1 MAARLRAAREAVDT
15 RGPHPDTTAAQR
27 LERRT
32 REPVAGSP
40 SAAVAALFYA
50 QTAPAVAETGADTSS
65 RSDASTAR
73 ASGPLGSGGAT
84 FPQEGAK
91 PKSHKP
97 FSPLPSVGGLSAVP
111 RRWLLAYKIHRL
123 LRADLA
129 PGERGPAT
137 CGCGMPAVDATTV
150 NAHLRYDRHG
160 DGTLTPRAGVSGVHR
175 CKSPWLCA
183 TCSTAAAAERAARV
197 EAVAEATYARG
208 GTVALVVLTASHK
221 RDTSLA
227 DGMALVAKAST
238 RARAERAWARTV
250 EACRVLGA
258 VVGQET
264 TCSTRNGWHYHQHI
278 ALPIDGP
285 TEAEVLTAIARAG
298 DRVGP
303 VTGGE
308 TAWNVEARAQEAA
321 DTLAALY
328 KRRIRAAGGTV
339 SDRHG
344 TYVRIASDPQDASLY
359 TAKGSSAW
367 EVAGGHKTVTRSAT
381 SLTPWDLAELA
392 YGGDAWARQRWDEYA
407 ATMPGTRSCVVSAAL
422 QKRLDIDLSKPAP
435 TADEQATHEQDGVI
449 GRLEALIWKILRRR
463 GLVGAFFALIEETA
477 DAHGEAE
484 AWTRALAWAVEQT
497 AEDVRREDERRDL
510 RLLPERERYVV
521 DDETGVAR
529 VMTPEEQH
537 AAVEARRAEVRAMGD
552 LRRADPPLPTRPA
565 RTPEQVAAEAEGT
578 HRAAVHRA
586 AVEALRLA
594 GPIGVARAVATVAA
608 TSGLPRDEIGEAAVR
623 LARSPVLASLVPHVA
638 RMERESLPIAA

>member
-1 MAARLRAAREAVDT
+1 
-15 RGPHPDTTAAQR
+15 
-27 LERRT
+27 
-32 REPVAGSP
+32 
-40 SAAVAALFYA
+40 
-50 QTAPAVAETGADTSS
+50 
-65 RSDASTAR
+65 
-73 ASGPLGSGGAT
+73 
-84 FPQEGAK
+84 
-91 PKSHKP
+91 
-97 FSPLPSVGGLSAVP
+97 
-111 RRWLLAYKIHRL
+111 
-123 LRADLA
+123 
-129 PGERGPAT
+129 
-137 CGCGMPAVDATTV
+137 MPAVDATTI
-150 NAHLRYDRHG
+150 NTHLRYDRHG
-160 DGTLTPRAGVSGVHR
+160 DGTFTPRAGVSGVHR
-175 CKSPWLCA
+175 CKSPWLCV
-183 TCSTAAAAERAARV
+183 TCSTAASAERAARV

-264 TCSTRNGWHYHQHI
+264 TCSTRNGWHYHQHVC
-278 ALPIDGP
+278 LPIDGP

-308 TAWNVEARAQEAA
+308 AAWNVEARAQRAA

-367 EVAGGHKTVTRSAT
+367 EVAGGHKTVTKSAT

-392 YGGDAWARQRWDEYA
+392 YGGDTWARARWDEYA

-422 QKRLDIDLSKPAP
+422 QRRLGIDLSKPAP
-435 TADEQATHEQDGVI
+435 TADEQATHEQDNVL
-449 GRLEALIWKILRRR
+449 GRLEALIWKVLRRR

-477 DAHGEAE
+477 DAHGEAD
-484 AWTRALAWAVEQT
+484 AWTRALAWAVDQT
-497 AEDVRREDERRDL
+497 AEDVRRADEQRDL
-510 RLLPERERYVV
+510 CLLPERERYVV

-537 AAVEARRAEVRAMGD
+537 AAVEARRAEVRGMGD

-565 RTPEQVAAEAEGT
+565 RMPEQVASEAEGT
-578 HRAAVHRA
+578 RRAAVHRA
-586 AVEALRLA
+586 AAEALRLA
-594 GPIGVARAVATVAA
+594 GPIGVARAVATVAT
-608 TSGLPRDEIGEAAVR
+608 TSGLPRDEIGEAAAH
-623 LARSPVLASLVPHVA
+623 LARSPVLAALLPHVA
-638 RMERESLPIAA
+638 RIEPDPPPRVLAA